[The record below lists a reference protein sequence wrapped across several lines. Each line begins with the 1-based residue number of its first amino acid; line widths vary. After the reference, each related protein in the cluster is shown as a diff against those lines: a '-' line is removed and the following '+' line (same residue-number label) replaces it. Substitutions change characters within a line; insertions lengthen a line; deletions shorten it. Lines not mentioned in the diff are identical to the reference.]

1 MTARSTSF
9 PQSIPSSKIRIK
21 TKKGI
26 PKVNDFWDTFL
37 RAGKVSIEEILEA
50 CFRKSLRM
58 RASPR
63 LSGCAAKCVGKRV
76 SASPARYKG
85 LAEAV
90 TATAAAEEKD
100 EDDNPAAATAVAAR
114 YTVVVA
120 ATAVATAVTIATT
133 AAVAA
138 AYAVVV
144 AATAAAEKK
153 NEDDNPAA
161 TAVVTATDTAIR

>member
-1 MTARSTSF
+1 M
-9 PQSIPSSKIRIK
+9 
-21 TKKGI
+21 
-26 PKVNDFWDTFL
+26 

-120 ATAVATAVTIATT
+120 ATA
-133 AAVAA
+133 
-138 AYAVVV
+138 
-144 AATAAAEKK
+144 AAEKK